1 MTCTRL
7 LLAALLSLSTVSCTF
22 HSADLWYPTVAEA
35 DEMDVQ
41 WGLERRKPRGG
52 PKNFF
57 NYRPSEMA
65 AMNLPAA
72 GGAAPAPVAAP
83 APAPTPAAAP
93 APAPAAQPDAAA
105 QSRVQS
111 LR

>member
-1 MTCTRL
+1 MICTRL

-41 WGLERRKPRGG
+41 WGLERRKARGG
-52 PKNFF
+52 PKNFY
-57 NYRPSEMA
+57 NYRASDMA
-65 AMNLPAA
+65 AMNLPA
-72 GGAAPAPVAAP
+72 GGGAAAPAP
-83 APAPTPAAAP
+83 AP